1 MRLDNVVASTIGVV
15 ALIIAVVI
23 SWRGR
28 NRRLI
33 GDRQPPTTAGAS
45 ALDAI
50 RVVASVMTAG
60 FWSGLLVVGLGGRL
74 VMRLLGATSGDDAQ
88 GRITDAGETVGEITF
103 GGTLGFIIFA
113 GLLIPV
119 MSSFAYLAA
128 RRILPQRSWLAGLVF
143 GLFLL
148 ATFGVDDPLDPD
160 NVDFE
165 ILAPL
170 PLAVVIIALTALL
183 FGTTFTALASR
194 LDERLPAISD
204 SGALTTKS
212 SYMSLIMLL
221 NPLFAFAT
229 GAYVAGRALLRG
241 RLRPTIANSRFR
253 VAGLV
258 IVAVIAVWS
267 TVTVVQATTAIL

>member
-1 MRLDNVVASTIGVV
+1 
-15 ALIIAVVI
+15 
-23 SWRGR
+23 
-28 NRRLI
+28 
-33 GDRQPPTTAGAS
+33 
-45 ALDAI
+45 
-50 RVVASVMTAG
+50 MTAG

-119 MSSFAYLAA
+119 LSSFAYLAG

-165 ILAPL
+165 ILTPL

-194 LDERLPAISD
+194 LDERLPAITD
-204 SGALTTKS
+204 SAALTTKS

-229 GAYVAGRALLRG
+229 GAYVVGRALLRG
-241 RLRPTIANSRFR
+241 RLRPTIVNSRFR
-253 VAGLV
+253 MAGLV
-258 IVAVIAVWS
+258 IVAVIAA
-267 TVTVVQATTAIL
+267 VVDRHRRSDHDRDSLTRRAIVLIRQACRGASGSGSFSRHPSDDEDV

>member
-1 MRLDNVVASTIGVV
+1 MRLDNVLASTIGVV
-15 ALIIAVVI
+15 ALVIAAVL
-23 SWRGR
+23 SWRER
-28 NRRLI
+28 NRPLVV
-33 GDRQPPTTAGAS
+33 DRQLAPTARAS
-45 ALDAI
+45 ALDGI

-119 MSSFAYLAA
+119 ASSFVYLIG
-128 RRILPQRSWLAGLVF
+128 RRILPPRSWVAGLVF

-165 ILAPL
+165 ILTPL
-170 PLAVVIIALTALL
+170 PLAVLIIALTALL

-194 LDERLPAISD
+194 LDERLPAINES
-204 SGALTTKS
+204 AAPRAKS
-212 SYMSLIMLL
+212 SYASLIMLL
-221 NPLFAFAT
+221 NPAFALLA
-229 GAYVAGRALLRG
+229 GVYVIGRALLRG
-241 RLRPTIANSRFR
+241 RLRPTIMNSRVR
-253 VAGLV
+253 IAGLAM
-258 IVAVIAVWS
+258 VAIIALWS
-267 TVTVVQATTAIL
+267 TVTVVRTATEIL

>member
-1 MRLDNVVASTIGVV
+1 MRLDNVLASTIGVV
-15 ALIIAVVI
+15 ALVIAAVL
-23 SWRGR
+23 SWRER
-28 NRRLI
+28 NRPLVV
-33 GDRQPPTTAGAS
+33 DRQVAPTARAS
-45 ALDAI
+45 ALDGI

-119 MSSFAYLAA
+119 ASSFVYLIG
-128 RRILPQRSWLAGLVF
+128 RRILPPRSWVAGLVF

-165 ILAPL
+165 ILTPL
-170 PLAVVIIALTALL
+170 PLAVLIIALTALL

-194 LDERLPAISD
+194 LDERLPAINES
-204 SGALTTKS
+204 AAPRAKS
-212 SYMSLIMLL
+212 SYASLIMLL
-221 NPLFAFAT
+221 NPAFALLA
-229 GAYVAGRALLRG
+229 GVYVIGRALLRG
-241 RLRPTIANSRFR
+241 RLRPTIMNSRVR
-253 VAGLV
+253 IAGLAM
-258 IVAVIAVWS
+258 VAIIALWS
-267 TVTVVQATTAIL
+267 TVTVVRTATEIL

>member
-15 ALIIAVVI
+15 ALITAVVI

-33 GDRQPPTTAGAS
+33 ADRQPATTAGAS
-45 ALDAI
+45 ALDGI

-88 GRITDAGETVGEITF
+88 GRITDAGEKVGEITF
-103 GGTLGFIIFA
+103 GGTLGFVIFA

-119 MSSFAYLAA
+119 ASSFVYLVG
-128 RRILPQRSWLAGLVF
+128 RRILPQRSWVAGLVF

-165 ILAPL
+165 ILTPL
-170 PLAVVIIALTALL
+170 PLAVLIIALTALL

-194 LDERLPAISD
+194 LDERLPAITD
-204 SGALTTKS
+204 SAALTAKS
-212 SYMSLIMLL
+212 SYLSLIMLL

-229 GAYVAGRALLRG
+229 GAYVVGRSLLRG
-241 RLRPTIANSRFR
+241 RLRPAIVSSRGR
-253 VAGLV
+253 LAGLV
-258 IVAVIAVWS
+258 IVAIIAVWS
-267 TVTVVQATTAIL
+267 TVMVLQTTTAIL

>member
-1 MRLDNVVASTIGVV
+1 MRLDNVLASTIGVV
-15 ALIIAVVI
+15 ALVIAAVL
-23 SWRGR
+23 SWRER
-28 NRRLI
+28 NRPLVL
-33 GDRQPPTTAGAS
+33 DRQLAPTARAS

-119 MSSFAYLAA
+119 ASSFVYLIG
-128 RRILPQRSWLAGLVF
+128 RRILPPRSWVAGLVF

-165 ILAPL
+165 ILTPL
-170 PLAVVIIALTALL
+170 PLAVLIIALTALL

-194 LDERLPAISD
+194 LDERLPAINES
-204 SGALTTKS
+204 AAPRAKS
-212 SYMSLIMLL
+212 SYASLIMLL
-221 NPLFAFAT
+221 NPAFALLA
-229 GAYVAGRALLRG
+229 GVYVIGRALLRG
-241 RLRPTIANSRFR
+241 RLRPTIMNSRVR
-253 VAGLV
+253 IAGLAM
-258 IVAVIAVWS
+258 VAIIALWS
-267 TVTVVQATTAIL
+267 TVTVVRTATEIL